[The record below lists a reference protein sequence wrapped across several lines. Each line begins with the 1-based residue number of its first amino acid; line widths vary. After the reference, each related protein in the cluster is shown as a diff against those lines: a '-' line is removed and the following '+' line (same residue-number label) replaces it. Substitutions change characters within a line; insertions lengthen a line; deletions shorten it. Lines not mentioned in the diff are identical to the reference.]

1 MDNVILIGFMGA
13 GKTSVGKLLAS
24 RLGAPFVDLDTEIET
39 KYNMKIP
46 EMFEK
51 YGEDYFRAKEKEVV
65 KEVAGRK
72 NTVIA
77 TGGGAVKDE
86 ENRKTLQDSGFIIAL
101 TASPEVIYERTTTE
115 GDRPLLANL
124 SEDEKRKKIADMMKE
139 RKSFY
144 ENADYTVDTGELS
157 PMQVVD
163 DILHWLKMRRG

>member
-1 MDNVILIGFMGA
+1 MDNVILIGFMGV
-13 GKTSVGKLLAS
+13 GKSSVGKLLAS

-39 KYNMKIP
+39 KNDMKIP
-46 EMFEK
+46 EIFEK
-51 YGEDYFRAKEKEVV
+51 YGESYFREREKEAI
-65 KEVAGRK
+65 KEVAERK

-86 ENRKTLQDSGFIIAL
+86 ENRKILGDSGFIIAL

-124 SEDEKRKKIADMMKE
+124 SEDEKRKKIADLMAE

-144 ENADYTVDTGELS
+144 ENSDYTVDTEELS